1 MSMENKIYIYEF
13 SIGIEVKGMVIV
25 WELGGFIGEYMNWI
39 FDKILQVVLDLIVN
53 REFVLVE
60 GVVRVELVIVG
71 WVVRCGKESWLVVVV
86 VIRG

>member
-39 FDKILQVVLDLIVN
+39 FDKIL
-53 REFVLVE
+53 
-60 GVVRVELVIVG
+60 
-71 WVVRCGKESWLVVVV
+71 
-86 VIRG
+86 